1 VTKSTVKLRESLWLL
16 EKERK
21 RLLRRLTQEHELAQG
36 SVSEV
41 YRKCGNPRCGC
52 ATGPGHRQ
60 VLFLF
65 KDEDEQRRRCKLVRR
80 ADEKRLL
87 RAGENYRQFRAD
99 LQRLRAIEQ
108 EEIRIVLAILTAR
121 AISYE

>member
-1 VTKSTVKLRESLWLL
+1 VTKSTEKLRDSLLLL

-21 RLLRRLTQEHELAQG
+21 RLLKRLIKEHEVAQG

-41 YRKCGNPRCGC
+41 YRKCGNPRCHC
-52 ATGPGHRQ
+52 TSGPGHRQ

-65 KDEDEQRRRCKLVRR
+65 KDENEQRRRCKLVRR

-87 RAGENYRQFRAD
+87 RAGEAYRHFRAD

-108 EEIRIVLAILTAR
+108 EEIRIVLAILAVR
-121 AISYE
+121 SIRYQ

>member
-1 VTKSTVKLRESLWLL
+1 MRSIAKLRESLRLL

-21 RLLRRLTQEHELAQG
+21 RLLLRLTHEHELARG

-65 KDEDEQRRRCKLVRR
+65 KDEEEQRRRCKLVRR

-87 RAGENYRQFRAD
+87 QAGENYRQFRAD
-99 LQRLRAIEQ
+99 LQRLRAIDQ
-108 EEIRIVLAILTAR
+108 EEIRIVLAILAVR
-121 AISYE
+121 SINYE